1 MRKVSIKLVPLLII
15 ISISWCLCVLIGINT
30 ERSMCDN
37 LYILS
42 FQEDDLYFTEN
53 DISAL
58 EQEGVCLSYAAYLYP
73 EVSSGFREQDV
84 TVIATNENFPYFTGL
99 DVQEGAFFNVIQEER
114 ELQVAVLSKT
124 AAYDLFGNDNCIGE
138 TVFINQASYKVI
150 GIVDEKNTNKTAKIY
165 IPYQTVSALKTGDT
179 MCNQIWC
186 SFSNMAEAS
195 LMMGKAGFSLED
207 LEIQQMNLYRKVF
220 CLRFYF
226 PLVMAG
232 VCIVL
237 AFSRKIK
244 IDFETRDKNF
254 QPFLQWRVKQFLR
267 IAQCGIAL
275 IVTILLIRRSWCVP
289 PYSSLAGESGMELV
303 YAVLDFYVMEGMNIN
318 EMIYLKHWNLLS
330 LLSFVICLMGML
342 MITAIWR
349 MSNNEEMNIK

>member
-207 LEIQQMNLYRKVF
+207 FEIQQINLYKKVF

-226 PLVMAG
+226 PLVVAG
-232 VCIVL
+232 VSVVL
-237 AFSRKIK
+237 AIFRKIK
-244 IDFETRDKNF
+244 MDVGARDRNFEISQNWLLG
-254 QPFLQWRVKQFLR
+254 QLMR
-267 IAQCGIAL
+267 IVMCVAVLVVEIMFIKRA
-275 IVTILLIRRSWCVP
+275 WCVP
-289 PYSSLAGESGMELV
+289 TYSDMAGKNGLSFI
-303 YAVLDFYVMEGMNIN
+303 YAVLNFYTLAGMNVN
-318 EMIYLKHWNLLS
+318 EMPYLEQWNLLS
-330 LLSFVICLMGML
+330 LLGMVICLMAL
-342 MITAIWR
+342 QYFFCKEK
-349 MSNNEEMNIK
+349 NQ